1 MSVTSFPPCSVVA
14 SYDEDRQQL
23 ILQSVA
29 PAGLATLLARTVEI
43 PILLDEF
50 DFRLDDEFVRRFGG
64 GLLNLIALGQPE
76 LKQYMTF
83 TPHPI
88 DRPSGQ

>member
-1 MSVTSFPPCSVVA
+1 MANYPPRSVVVT
-14 SYDEDRQQL
+14 YDEDSQQL
-23 ILQSVA
+23 ILQLVDPAKLA
-29 PAGLATLLARTVEI
+29 PLMARTLKA

-64 GLLNLIALGQPE
+64 GVLNLIALGQPDI
-76 LKQYMTF
+76 KQYMSF

-88 DRPSGQ
+88 DRPSEE

>member
-1 MSVTSFPPCSVVA
+1 MTNFPPCSVVV
-14 SYDEDRQQL
+14 SYEEDSQQL
-23 ILQSVA
+23 ILQLVDPAKLA
-29 PAGLATLLARTVEI
+29 PLLARTLKA

-64 GLLNLIALGQPE
+64 GVLNLIALGQPDI
-76 LKQYMTF
+76 KQYMSF

-88 DRPSGQ
+88 DRPSEE